1 MTMPT
6 QPVITPDGNVIDAG
20 TLDALLSSMAKQ
32 AEAWRRE
39 AGNAG
44 VANHALEEQY
54 YLGIGAGLKMA
65 ASMLESVGSQGSKDR
80 DG

>member
-1 MTMPT
+1 MTMQT
-6 QPVITPDGNVIDAG
+6 QPVMTPDGNVIDAG
-20 TLDALLSSMAKQ
+20 TLDALLGSMAKQ

-44 VANHALEEQY
+44 VANHTLEEQY

-65 ASMLESVGSQGSKDR
+65 ASMLESVGKQDDQNR
-80 DG
+80 ND